1 MKHRKNLDVILYE
14 NIRESFLHGTFRFG
28 EKIDIDS
35 LAEEYNVSRTPV
47 VQALHRLECEGML
60 ETGPTGKL
68 VVPEFSTAVIKEI
81 YEIRALIEQFAIR
94 KIVGANKNYDFSVMK
109 QYVAEC
115 DAAYKK
121 RDIFATS
128 KADMNFHREMVKI
141 ADNGC
146 LLNLYD
152 RIQGQCMVINYLLYA
167 NFEEFY
173 KRYKKEHNDILD
185 SIEEYEME
193 KALFLVSHHL
203 EHIAEQIIAAF
214 PGGARK
220 TTARSVL
227 RGTLSMLP
235 LLLELSPHLSM

>member
-1 MKHRKNLDVILYE
+1 MKHKKNLDILLYE
-14 NIRESFLHGTFRFG
+14 NIRESFLQGTFRFG

-60 ETGPTGKL
+60 EIGPTGKL
-68 VVPEFSTAVIKEI
+68 MVPEFSIASVKEI

-94 KIVGANKNYDFSVMK
+94 KIAGVNKKHDFSLMK

-115 DAAYKK
+115 DDAYKK

-128 KADMNFHREMVKI
+128 KADMNFHREMVRI

-152 RIQGQCMVINYLLYA
+152 KIQGQCMIVNYLLYQ
-167 NFEEFY
+167 NFDEFY

-193 KALFLVSHHL
+193 KALFLMSHHL
-203 EHIAEQIIAAF
+203 EHIAEQIVEAF
-214 PGGARK
+214 PSNVRK
-220 TTARSVL
+220 TTTQNVL
-227 RGTLSMLP
+227 RSTLSIIP
-235 LLLELSPHLSM
+235 VLLNCLHN